1 MKKIFFFFFLSL
13 TISYLSAKDKI
24 MANAEFSYN
33 GNVFC
38 QSLGINLFPIH
49 ANGGTDGVYTAQTI
63 SGTGNLIIDPI
74 TGSINLN
81 VSPLGTYIITNTIAP
96 TPTDPLGDIFQ
107 QSIIIVAT
115 PDAYFAYNANAF
127 CLTDN
132 NPVISL
138 TQNSG
143 TFSYTSSTGGTLN
156 IDTLT
161 GNINLATS
169 TTGNFSISHIIP
181 AIGGCA
187 SSVFSQNI
195 SLSAQA
201 DAEFYYDSYAYCK
214 TGANPNLFHNTG
226 TNGTYTF
233 VALSGGPAL
242 NLNPANGAIQLS
254 ASDFGTYIITNTH
267 NANGA
272 CATTSHSETLVVE
285 SAPDAEFHYD
295 KTTYCGLYAIP
306 LVLHVSGING
316 TYSYETISGGPNLLL
331 NPTTGSLNLV
341 FTDNGTYQVTNIVPS
356 QGVCAADTHKVQ
368 VTYASNPIASIFPTG
383 NYDLCNLDTLLMTS
397 NGGISYIWLK
407 NSLSQGVVN
416 DSFVVNTPG
425 NYSVIAYNEYNCSDT
440 SEIVSIFENALPNAD
455 ILTGPVLI
463 CSGQVTTIVGEGI
476 GLSFQWLQN
485 GDSILGATGESL
497 TATQGGF
504 YTFLAQNAC
513 GLDSSSVFITK
524 NDGLLADFF
533 VENTLIYEGIPAHFR
548 DQSVNA
554 YQWDW
559 DYGNGDISEFQNP
572 NYAFPDTGKYWVT
585 MIVTDRFG
593 CQDTATQMV
602 VVKSFAED
610 EVFVPNIFSPNADG
624 NFDDLQIRADGLATF
639 ALQIFDRW
647 GKKVFISDT
656 PTKKWQGK
664 NLEGINCNTG
674 VYFFVLK
681 GEDGVGNA
689 IERKGYIL
697 LAK

>member
-1 MKKIFFFFFLSL
+1 MKKIFFLFFLSL
-13 TISYLSAKDKI
+13 AISCLFAKDKI

-38 QSLGINLFPIH
+38 QSLSINLLPIH
-49 ANGGTDGVYTAQTI
+49 TNGGTDGVYTAQTI
-63 SGTGNLIIDPI
+63 LGTGNLIIDPI
-74 TGSINLN
+74 TGGINLN
-81 VSPLGTYIITNTIAP
+81 ASPLGTYIITNTIVP
-96 TPTDPLGDIFQ
+96 TPSDPLGDIFQ
-107 QSIIIVAT
+107 QSIVIVPT
-115 PDAYFAYNANAF
+115 PDAYFTYNAAAF
-127 CLTDN
+127 CINAN
-132 NPVISL
+132 NPII
-138 TQNSG
+138 TTAQNTG
-143 TFSYTSSTGGTLN
+143 TFSYTSSTGSTLD
-156 IDTLT
+156 IDTFN

-169 TTGNFSISHIIP
+169 TAGSFSILHTIP

-187 SSVFSQNI
+187 GSVFSQNI
-195 SLSAQA
+195 IISSQA

-214 TGANPNLFHNTG
+214 TGTNPSLFHNTG

-233 VALSGGPAL
+233 VALSGVPAL
-242 NLNPANGAIQLS
+242 SLNPASGEIQLN

-272 CATTSHSETLVVE
+272 CPAASHSETLVIE

-295 KTTYCGLYAIP
+295 KTTYCGLYTIP
-306 LVLHVSGING
+306 LVLHVSGVNG
-316 TYSYETISGGPNLLL
+316 TYSYQTLAGGPNLLL
-331 NPTTGSLNLV
+331 NPNTGSLNLV

-356 QGVCAADTHKVQ
+356 QGVCPADTHKVQ

-383 NYDLCNLDTLLMTS
+383 NYDLCNLDTIQMTS
-397 NGGISYIWLK
+397 TGGISYIWLK

-440 SEIVSIFENALPNAD
+440 SEIVSIFENAQPNAD

-463 CSGQVTTIVGEGI
+463 CSGQVTTIVGDGV
-476 GLSFQWLQN
+476 GLRFQWLQN
-485 GDSILGATGESL
+485 GDTILGATGESL
-497 TATQGGF
+497 TVTAGGF
-504 YTFLAQNAC
+504 YTFIAQNAC
-513 GLDSSSVFITK
+513 GLDSSSVFITQ

-533 VENTLIYEGIPAHFR
+533 VENSLIYEGIPAHFR
-548 DQSVNA
+548 DQSINA
-554 YQWDW
+554 YQWEW
-559 DYGNGDISEFQNP
+559 DYGNGDISQLQNP
-572 NYAFPDTGKYWVT
+572 SYAFPDTGKYWVT

-593 CQDTATQMV
+593 CQDTVRQMF
-602 VVKSFAED
+602 VVKSFGED
-610 EVFVPNIFSPNADG
+610 EIFVPNIFSPNADG
-624 NFDDLQIRADGLATF
+624 IFDDLEVKADGLAVF
-639 ALQIFDRW
+639 ELQIFDRW

-664 NLEGINCNTG
+664 NLEGVNCNTG

-689 IERKGYIL
+689 MQRKGYIL